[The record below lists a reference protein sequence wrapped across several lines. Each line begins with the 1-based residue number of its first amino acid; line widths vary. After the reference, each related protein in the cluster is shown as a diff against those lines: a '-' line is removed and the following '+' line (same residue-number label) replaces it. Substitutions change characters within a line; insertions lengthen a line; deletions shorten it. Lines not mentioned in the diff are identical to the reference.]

1 MREIE
6 YRVVDLTYGD
16 HPIKKV
22 TEIVFDEKGI
32 NQINVDY
39 GCDILYPGKESILL
53 QYTGI
58 KDKHGK
64 KIYEDDIC
72 AFKSGKCT
80 YKGVVKW
87 DDNLAG
93 FGLQMTFGE
102 TDRLYTFSE
111 LNSMGIDL
119 DTLEIVGSVHNG
131 PRRFKEK

>member
-1 MREIE
+1 MEIV
-6 YRVVDLTYGD
+6 RS
-16 HPIKKV
+16 KKV

-39 GCDILYPGKESILL
+39 GADILFPGKESILL

-58 KDKHGK
+58 KDKYGK

-72 AFKSGKCT
+72 AFKSGKCV
-80 YKGVVKW
+80 YKGAVKW

-93 FGLQMTFGE
+93 FGLQMTFDK

-119 DTLEIVGSVHNG
+119 GTLEIVDSVHDR
-131 PRRFKEK
+131 PRRFEER